1 MNHLFPSP
9 IVIINRRISWSFKVE
24 LLIASSSSNI
34 SIIQKVVSILSY
46 IRSILYSNLNWKEKI
61 HMNRPNCSIK
71 KEIWLHYASRLQFTI
86 KIVIE
91 IMAMYLNGVKISLEL
106 VKVQRIFIK
115 IRWFIWIFMWC
126 HVNLTRWRKWSWSFW
141 TYIRVIL
148 QLMWIS
154 GFFAK
159 IHLSLKFHVWNIWLF
174 PKANRSWNKY
184 YVWSI
189 YCDG

>member
-34 SIIQKVVSILSY
+34 SIIQKVM
-46 IRSILYSNLNWKEKI
+46 SILYYIGSILYCNLNWKEKI

-91 IMAMYLNGVKISLEL
+91 IMAMYFNGVKIVIIRGCKNSPLE
-106 VKVQRIFIK
+106 FYYIK
-115 IRWFIWIFMWC
+115 GHNPII
-126 HVNLTRWRKWSWSFW
+126 
-141 TYIRVIL
+141 YIIL
-148 QLMWIS
+148 MN
-154 GFFAK
+154 
-159 IHLSLKFHVWNIWLF
+159 VWNINF
-174 PKANRSWNKY
+174 GFNEKY
-184 YVWSI
+184 YIFLI
-189 YCDG
+189 YSCKMKYLIVIWWKDHVMHLDYNDHDLFELSFVSFCN